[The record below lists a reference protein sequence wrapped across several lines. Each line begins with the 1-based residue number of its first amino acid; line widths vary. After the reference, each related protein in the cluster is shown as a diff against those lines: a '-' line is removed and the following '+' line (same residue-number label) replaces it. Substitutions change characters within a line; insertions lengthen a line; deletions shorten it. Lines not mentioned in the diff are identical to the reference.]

1 MISSSARI
9 DPTARVE
16 DGASIGDEAEIGPFC
31 VVGAGVELAARVKL
45 VSHVV
50 VSGITSIGEGT
61 IVYPFASLGS
71 APQSYHYKGEASRL
85 KIGSNNIIREHVTMN
100 TGTAGGHM
108 ETVVGDNGMF
118 MVGSHVAHDCIV
130 GNNAIFAN
138 NATLAGHCVVG
149 NHVFMGGLAGT
160 HQFVKIGDEA
170 MIGGMVPVRRS
181 IIPFGAIE
189 RDAKGLG
196 GLNLIGLKRRGHS
209 RTEIN
214 AIRAAYH
221 EIFYGSG
228 TFEQRLERVAVDY
241 AEVASVIMIIDFIR
255 DAGKRRIFMPHDAS
269 GMSDLDDAA

>member
-1 MISSSARI
+1 MISSSAKI

-16 DGASIGDEAEIGPFC
+16 DGARIGDEAEIGPFC
-31 VVGAGVELAARVKL
+31 LIGPGVELGARVKL

-50 VSGITSIGEGT
+50 LSGLTSIGEGT
-61 IVYPFASLGS
+61 IIYPFASLGS
-71 APQSYHYKGEASRL
+71 PPQSYHYKGEASRL
-85 KIGSNNIIREHVTMN
+85 KIGANNIIREHVTMN

-108 ETVVGDNGMF
+108 ETVVGDNCMF
-118 MVGSHVAHDCIV
+118 MVATHVGHDCVV

-149 NHVFMGGLAGT
+149 NNVFMGGMAGT
-160 HQFVKIGDEA
+160 HQFVKIGEGA
-170 MIGGMVPVRRS
+170 MIGGLVPVRRS

-196 GLNLIGLKRRGHS
+196 GLNLIGLKRRGHA
-209 RTEIN
+209 RAEIN

-221 EIFYGSG
+221 EIFYGLG
-228 TFEQRLERVAVDY
+228 TFEQRLERVVVDY
-241 AEVASVIMIIDFIR
+241 AEVAPVITIVDFIR

-269 GMSDLDDAA
+269 GMGDLDDSE

>member
-1 MISSSARI
+1 MISSSAKI

-16 DGASIGDEAEIGPFC
+16 DGARVGDEVEVGPFC
-31 VVGAGVELAARVKL
+31 VVGAGVELAAKVKL

-50 VSGITSIGEGT
+50 LSGLTSIGEGS

-85 KIGSNNIIREHVTMN
+85 KIGANNIIREHVTMN
-100 TGTAGGHM
+100 TGTAGGGM
-108 ETVVGDNGMF
+108 ETVVGDNCMF
-118 MVGSHVAHDCIV
+118 MVGTHVAHDCIV
-130 GNNAIFAN
+130 GNNSIFAN
-138 NATLAGHCVVG
+138 NATLAGHCIVG
-149 NHVFMGGLAGT
+149 NNVFMGGLSGM
-160 HQFVKIGDEA
+160 HQFVKIGDGA
-170 MIGGMVPVRRS
+170 MIGGLVPVRRS

-221 EIFYGSG
+221 EIFYGAG
-228 TFEQRLERVAVDY
+228 AFEQRLARVVVDY
-241 AEVASVIMIIDFIR
+241 AEVAPVIKIVDFIR
-255 DAGKRRIFMPHDAS
+255 DAGKRRLFMPHDAS
-269 GMSDLDDAA
+269 GMGDLDDAE